1 MSNATELNDA
11 LASNYLLCD
20 LQIRSWSGKR
30 TDKEASAELLTSKN
44 ATKDGGHF
52 IKNLLASAGEEL
64 KNVHQHGASLRHF
77 VYSRTLPWSASAEGI
92 KRGERLIASTLAMN
106 FLQEFRGHKKEYD
119 ASVLQLVGVWDARVG
134 QAMQSLGL
142 LANSLDY
149 PTSTKLPEMFSVR
162 VDMRPIPAVGDFE
175 RLNIPA
181 TLAKALGERH
191 AAVAQV
197 QVSNAMNEMRD
208 RMLAELERI
217 NSQMSKHANGEKTRL
232 YDSLITN
239 MQGLVQMARNM
250 NLTNNPKLI
259 ELADRIEQK
268 LLTRPVDAY
277 REDRQAAKVV
287 ADSARELSIDAAMKE
302 IWE

>member
-1 MSNATELNDA
+1 MSTATELNDA

-20 LQIRSWSGKR
+20 LQIKSWSGKR
-30 TDKEASAELLTSKN
+30 TDQEASAELLTAKN
-44 ATKDGGHF
+44 AVKDGGSF

-64 KNVHQHGASLRHF
+64 KTVHQHGASLRHF
-77 VYSRTLPWSASAEGI
+77 VYSKTLPWSVSAEGI
-92 KRGERLIASTLAMN
+92 KRGERLISSAMAMD

-119 ASVLQLVGVWDARVG
+119 AAVLSLAAVWDLRVG

-142 LANSLDY
+142 LANAGDY
-149 PTSTKLPEMFSVR
+149 PTATQIPEMFSVR
-162 VDMRPIPAVGDFE
+162 VDMRPIPTVGDFT
-175 RLNIPA
+175 RLNVPA
-181 TLAKALGERH
+181 ALAKALGDRH

-208 RMLAELERI
+208 RMLEELQRI
-217 NSQMSKHANGEKTRL
+217 HKQMEKHGKGEKTRL
-232 YDSLITN
+232 YDTLITN

-250 NLTNNPKLI
+250 NLTNNPMLA

-277 REDRQAAKVV
+277 REDRAAAAVV
-287 ADSARELSIDAAMKE
+287 ADSARELATEAAMSE
-302 IWE
+302 VWS

>member
-30 TDKEASAELLTSKN
+30 TDKEASAELLCSKN
-44 ATKDGGHF
+44 AVKDGGHF

-92 KRGERLIASTLAMN
+92 KRGERLIASTLAMD

-119 ASVLQLVGVWDARVG
+119 ASVISLVNVWDARVG

-149 PTSTKLPEMFSVR
+149 PPAAQLPEMFSVR

-181 TLAKALGERH
+181 TLARALGERH

-197 QVSNAMNEMRD
+197 QVTNAMNEMKD

-217 NSQMSKHANGEKTRL
+217 NTQMSKHANGEKTRL
-232 YDSLITN
+232 YDTLITN

-277 REDRQAAKVV
+277 RDDRVAAKVV
-287 ADSARELSIDAAMKE
+287 ADSARELSIDAAMKD